1 MKQVVDMTNSNL
13 EYYTSHKTEK
23 IAKNALVWM
32 QEKINQGILNIK
44 INDFAIIK
52 APTSDNK
59 IYYELWLDYE
69 STLEEPSNQFA
80 QKMQDF
86 DFALLNIN
94 ERFGACWT
102 KNDISKIKISGEYV
116 FFQISEST
124 FYDYIW
130 DNECELVMAI
140 ALHNMYGEI
149 VCDFDAKSFDWS
161 NDELQKIS
169 DDLDKI

>member
-32 QEKINQGILNIK
+32 QDKINQGILNIK
-44 INDFAIIK
+44 INDFAIIE

-102 KNDISKIKISGEYV
+102 KNDISKIKTSGEYV

-140 ALHNMYGEI
+140 DLHNMYGEI
-149 VCDFDAKSFDWS
+149 VCDYDANSFDWS
-161 NDELQKIS
+161 SLKKYSEELNKI
-169 DDLDKI
+169 